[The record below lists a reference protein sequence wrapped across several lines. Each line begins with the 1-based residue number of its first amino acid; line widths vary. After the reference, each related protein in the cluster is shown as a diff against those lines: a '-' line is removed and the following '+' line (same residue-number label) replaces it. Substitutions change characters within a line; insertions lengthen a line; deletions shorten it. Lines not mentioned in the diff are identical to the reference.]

1 MKMRDAEF
9 ALLTPAAEGW
19 HLRCGAGAPVQ
30 NLPALADASAAL
42 PPGWPVH
49 LALPC
54 HALVIEG
61 LKLPATARDELAGMV
76 RLQLEKNLPY
86 PPDEVS
92 SDFVIVESSASESTV
107 VAVTA
112 PHAALESLCAPL
124 KASAHLPEKITP
136 FVLHVAASC
145 PANETI
151 LAVYPE
157 QGHLVLAI
165 VADGNLSWAH
175 VIASTDAGRLAAELP
190 QLLLAATMEGAATT
204 FSRLLLAPECWALTP
219 VLNEAFTLP
228 IDPLPKAA
236 PALATPMNLLPAPWR
251 ADAQRQR
258 KMRRVRRQL
267 KIGAAVYT
275 LAAVLVLGYVGYLR
289 HAAGQLEK
297 QLVAARPKLERIQAQ
312 RARSEALAS
321 GIDPHRFTVELL
333 YLLQRALP
341 DDTVRITEF
350 GQELGQWHIT
360 GEAPS
365 AGLAIDYVARIKAD
379 KELAAY
385 EITAGPPQLLP
396 NEHAQFGIFGKR

>member
-1 MKMRDAEF
+1 MKLRDAEF

-19 HLRCGAGAPVQ
+19 HLRCGLDAPLQ
-30 NLPALADASAAL
+30 NLPTLADAPAAL
-42 PPGWPVH
+42 PPGLPVH

-61 LKLPATARDELAGMV
+61 LKLPATQRDELAGMV

-112 PHAALESLCAPL
+112 PHAALESLCEPL
-124 KASAHLPEKITP
+124 RAITHLPEKITP

-145 PANETI
+145 PVNETI

-175 VIASTDAGRLAAELP
+175 VIASTDAARLATELP
-190 QLLLAATMEGAATT
+190 QLLLAATMEGATTT
-204 FSRLLLAPECWALTP
+204 FSRILLAPASWELTP
-219 VLNEAFTLP
+219 VLNDAFPLP
-228 IDPLPKAA
+228 IDPLPAAA

-251 ADAQRQR
+251 ADAHRQR
-258 KMRRVRRQL
+258 KNRRRLRHL
-267 KIGAAVYT
+267 KIGAAVYA
-275 LAAVLVLGYVGYLR
+275 LAAVVVIACVGFLR
-289 HAAGQLEK
+289 HQAGQLEK

-312 RARSEALAS
+312 RARSEALAPAM
-321 GIDPHRFTVELL
+321 DPRRSTVELL
-333 YLLQRALP
+333 FLLQRALP
-341 DDTVRITEF
+341 DTTVRITEF
-350 GQELGQWHIT
+350 SQELGQWRIT

-365 AGLAIDYVARIKAD
+365 AGLAIDYVTRIKAD
-379 KELAAY
+379 KDLEAY